1 MVNGMKVLSY
11 YENKRVKLGIKTE
24 DGIIDVQAVSKE
36 TGIAAPKTVLDGLEG
51 GNEAL
56 QA

>member
-24 DGIIDVQAVSKE
+24 DGIIDVQAVSEK
-36 TGIAAPKTVLDGLEG
+36 TGIAAHKTFGHYG
-51 GNEAL
+51 SWAFIG
-56 QA
+56 